1 MKNQSFVCPLWLVRL
16 FPFIRWW
23 NRVNA
28 QSLRSDVAAGMIGA
42 IVVLPQGVAFAAI
55 AGMPPE
61 YGLYAG
67 MLPAI
72 IAA

>member
-1 MKNQSFVCPLWLVRL
+1 M
-16 FPFIRWW
+16 
-23 NRVNA
+23 NA